1 MVVVDLAHFGIGLDM
16 DDTKLK
22 PALARFSVDDDGAVT
37 VDWIVLTASIVL
49 LGVGASFYVTST
61 VPKVA
66 DSIVTFMDEHEISE

>member
-1 MVVVDLAHFGIGLDM
+1 M
-16 DDTKLK
+16 DDTKFK

-61 VPKVA
+61 LPKVA
-66 DSIVTFMDEHEISE
+66 NSIVTYMDEHEINEE

>member
-1 MVVVDLAHFGIGLDM
+1 MV
-16 DDTKLK
+16 DTSYR
-22 PALARFSVDDDGAVT
+22 PALARFTVDDDGAVT

-66 DSIVTFMDEHEISE
+66 DSIVTFMDDHEIRDEE